1 MYTTD
6 CFKDGKIKN
15 IKENEFY
22 EFLKLKQSKQI
33 SEIMSAK
40 FLSYE
45 NDLLKDKKMNPNL
58 SIGSYKSK

>member
-15 IKENEFY
+15 IKESEFY